1 VDRREFI
8 KGLGVLAASLYVPP
22 ALGSEQQYHLVPLGD
37 VDSRVLSWVRT
48 SIEDNYCGQVIPWG
62 VTEIPPEAYDE
73 KKKRYSAMKIW
84 DNLNRIPLSGI
95 IVGVTD
101 VDIVQHDGED
111 KDREIGIVAGAL
123 DRAVLLSTHKLRGR
137 QNYEHR
143 IKVVTGHE
151 IWHLRDKEHCD
162 TPTCMMVDI
171 KKKIARLDTVIYGY
185 FCTKTL
191 EKTPVL

>member
-8 KGLGVLAASLYVPP
+8 KGLGMLAAGLYVPP

-37 VDSRVLSWVRT
+37 VEPRVLSWVRT

-62 VTEIPPEAYDE
+62 VTEIPAEAYDP
-73 KKKRYSAMKIW
+73 KTQRYSATKIW

-101 VDIVQHDGED
+101 ADIVQHDHD
-111 KDREIGIVAGAL
+111 QNREVGIVAGAR
-123 DRAVLLSTHKLRGR
+123 DHAVLLSTYKLRGR
-137 QNYEHR
+137 KNYEHR
-143 IKVVTGHE
+143 TKVVTGHE

-162 TPTCMMVDI
+162 LPTCMMVDI
-171 KKKIARLDTVIYGY
+171 KKKIERLDTVIYGY
-185 FCTKTL
+185 FCKKTL